1 MSEKQPIRLSI
12 FNQTY
17 SLLVSGDPAEME
29 QAATEVD
36 ELMTTIARSGNVD
49 STRIAVLACLHLQTR
64 LDSIER
70 ELTNLKSQIDDKTR
84 RVASM
89 LDELIAAADE
99 EHEGPGPELNSAV
112 PVPNREKFAKP

>member
-1 MSEKQPIRLSI
+1 MSEKQPVRLSI
-12 FNQTY
+12 FNQSY
-17 SLLVSGDPAEME
+17 SLLVSGDPADME
-29 QAATEVD
+29 RAATEVD

-64 LDSIER
+64 IDGIER
-70 ELTNLKSQIDDKTR
+70 ELARLRSQIDDKTR

-99 EHEGPGPELNSAV
+99 TPQRNTSV
-112 PVPNREKFAKP
+112 PDSDKS